1 MKIIKRQFNIT
12 PFIDERVLKYLKEKN
27 MLDIYVINLLNFI
40 ERHKNTEDVI
50 IYFPFVIGSF
60 TWSLTPEG
68 SVRWIEAHTEI
79 DRKAKNTKLLFLKD
93 VIKKIGYENS

>member
-40 ERHKNTEDVI
+40 ERHKNTEDII

-68 SVRWIEAHTEI
+68 SVRWIEARAEI
-79 DRKAKNTKLLFLKD
+79 DRKAKNIKRLSLKD
-93 VIKKIGYENS
+93 VVKEIGYENS

>member
-1 MKIIKRQFNIT
+1 MKIIKRQFNIM
-12 PFIDERVLKYLKEKN
+12 PFIDEYVLKYLKEKN

-40 ERHKNTEDVI
+40 ERHKDTEGLTT
-50 IYFPFVIGSF
+50 YFPFIISSF

-68 SVRWIEAHTEI
+68 SVCWIIAHAEI
-79 DRKAKNTKLLFLKD
+79 DRKAKNTKRLFLKD